1 MRMRLK
7 PCEVIAEMEIWMIRT
22 YSKLITFETFDER
35 YQYLKLDGVVGK
47 ETFGFDRYLNQ
58 LLYTSDEWKLLRREI
73 IIRDNGCDLGCE
85 GFEIHGRILIHHIE
99 PITVDDILNRN
110 PKVFDPENLI
120 TTIHNTHLAIHYG
133 DEGLLVRVPVERSR
147 NDTCPWR
154 HS

>member
-7 PCEVIAEMEIWMIRT
+7 PCEVIAEMETRMIRT
-22 YSKLITFETFDER
+22 YSKLIMFETFDER

-58 LLYTSDEWKLLRREI
+58 LLYTSDEWKFLRRDI

-110 PKVFDPENLI
+110 PKVFAPENLI

-133 DEGLLVRVPVERSR
+133 DEGLLVRMPVERSQ

-154 HS
+154 HT